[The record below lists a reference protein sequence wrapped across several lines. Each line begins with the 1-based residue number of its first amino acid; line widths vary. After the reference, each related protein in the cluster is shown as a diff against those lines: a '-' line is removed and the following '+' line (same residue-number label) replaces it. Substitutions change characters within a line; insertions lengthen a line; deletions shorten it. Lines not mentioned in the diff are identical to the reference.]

1 MYKPVMVDLAYLKKQ
16 KYEAYWHVMLTVH
29 QPMKQPGPDAACP
42 AAVRPPSYN
51 GRRRGTG
58 ARCIRTPLPPI
69 PKVGFRPPARQW
81 GARPPTTPSPPLSP
95 PLIPAPVRAARPRPS
110 PHRGAETPP
119 RCAASAWHSS
129 APRPTAGTR
138 SPPRTLPTSARSPS
152 SVTRC
157 GASWRP
163 RPRPPRPGPRRCSR
177 FRLPPPSWSLPRP
190 PASRRG
196 RRPPSRRSRTPSQ
209 RSGGSLGRRR

>member
-1 MYKPVMVDLAYLKKQ
+1 
-16 KYEAYWHVMLTVH
+16 MLTVH

-51 GRRRGTG
+51 GHRRGTG

-95 PLIPAPVRAARPRPS
+95 PPIPGPVRAARPRPS
-110 PHRGAETPP
+110 PHHGAETPP
-119 RCAASAWHSS
+119 RCAASAWRSS
-129 APRPTAGTR
+129 ASRPTAGTR
-138 SPPRTLPTSARSPS
+138 SPSRTLPTSARSPS

-163 RPRPPRPGPRRCSR
+163 RSRPPRPSPRRCSR
-177 FRLPPPSWSLPRP
+177 FCLPPPSWSLPRP
-190 PASRRG
+190 PASRCG
-196 RRPPSRRSRTPSQ
+196 RRPPSRRSRTPSL

>member
-1 MYKPVMVDLAYLKKQ
+1 
-16 KYEAYWHVMLTVH
+16 MLTVH

-51 GRRRGTG
+51 GHRRGTG

-95 PLIPAPVRAARPRPS
+95 PPIPDPVRAARPRPS

-119 RCAASAWHSS
+119 RCAASAWRSS
-129 APRPTAGTR
+129 TPRPTAGTR
-138 SPPRTLPTSARSPS
+138 SPPRMLPTSARSPS

-163 RPRPPRPGPRRCSR
+163 RSRPPRSGPRRCSR
-177 FRLPPPSWSLPRP
+177 FRLPRQAGRCRVRQPPAVAVVHRLAALALPRRE
-190 PASRRG
+190 AVD
-196 RRPPSRRSRTPSQ
+196 
-209 RSGGSLGRRR
+209 L

>member
-1 MYKPVMVDLAYLKKQ
+1 MVDLAYLKKQ

-81 GARPPTTPSPPLSP
+81 GARPPMTSSPPLSP
-95 PLIPAPVRAARPRPS
+95 PPIPGPVRAARPRPS

-119 RCAASAWHSS
+119 RCAASVWRSS

-138 SPPRTLPTSARSPS
+138 S
-152 SVTRC
+152 
-157 GASWRP
+157 
-163 RPRPPRPGPRRCSR
+163 PRPGPRRCSR